1 LKKKS
6 SSHAQTR
13 TASIPPTLRVNGS
26 TKELSGK
33 PKLLLSEYLR
43 DKLGL
48 TGVKM
53 GCETSNCGA
62 CTVLVKFLDESKY
75 RAVKSC
81 SLFAVQCSG
90 CDVITIEGLAKDG
103 DPSRIQSIFLEERGL
118 QCGYCTPGFIMAS
131 VGLLLRNV
139 SPTKEE
145 IRHELSGNLCRCG
158 AYVGILS
165 AVKKAAEERA
175 IPEVVVRKG

>member
-1 LKKKS
+1 LKKKQS
-6 SSHAQTR
+6 SLRVEGRGTHGL
-13 TASIPPTLRVNGS
+13 IKLRVNGS
-26 TKELSGK
+26 TMQTSVN

-43 DKLGL
+43 DQLGL

-62 CTVLVKFLDESKY
+62 CTVLVKFADEPNY
-75 RAVKSC
+75 GAVKSC
-81 SLFAVQCSG
+81 SLLAVQCNG
-90 CDVITIEGLAKDG
+90 CDVITIEGLTKSG
-103 DPSRIQSIFLEERGL
+103 DLSRIQSIFLEERGL

-131 VGLLLRNV
+131 IGLLLRKNDP
-139 SPTKEE
+139 SEDE

-175 IPEVVVRKG
+175 LPDAVMR

>member
-1 LKKKS
+1 MHTKI
-6 SSHAQTR
+6 T
-13 TASIPPTLRVNGS
+13 TMFASLRVNGS
-26 TKELSGK
+26 AREISMN

-43 DKLGL
+43 DYLGL

-62 CTVLVKFLDESKY
+62 CTVLVKFAEEPTYK
-75 RAVKSC
+75 AIKSC
-81 SLFAVQCSG
+81 SIFAVQCNG
-90 CDVITIEGLAKDG
+90 CDVITIEGLSKDG

-118 QCGYCTPGFIMAS
+118 QCGYCTPGFVIAS
-131 VGLLLRNV
+131 IGLLLRNV
-139 SPTKEE
+139 SPSEDE

-165 AVKKAAEERA
+165 AVKKAAEEKA
-175 IPEVVVRKG
+175 IPESVSRRA